1 MKTYDNDTHHNT
13 ETLFLPEIEASPEM
27 PIGSLADRMPVGAFV
42 PFLIGAMIL
51 AIAYGSSF
59 LLVDVLRAA
68 GRNAA
73 EAGNI
78 ISIGTIATLAG
89 CVGAGRFAE
98 RIGILPLIICS
109 AVMMACAMACF
120 AGLGVLGIGIAYT
133 GGLLLGLGWSVFYI
147 LAPIQLIHCLKPA
160 GRIEALT
167 LLSGS
172 QMLGIGLSAPLGH
185 LLVRGLGSP
194 AMIYVCY
201 GLFCLIAAGLMVW
214 ARRALKTIDQLPM
227 VAVALTIPLA
237 SGIVGARTVF
247 PVIMIGLSA
256 CVFSGLSTF
265 QTLYAE
271 SRDLSSGTFFLTFTV
286 TTVALR
292 FSIASHIGKL
302 PLGKLVFTMFALTL
316 SALVLLAVNEKSM
329 TLYIMATLLFA
340 IGYGLTYSTLNAMI
354 VNLADERGLSIPVAS
369 QVFTIGYFIGAF
381 GFPYIAGGIIRS
393 YGIDMTLLLLM
404 AIVVV
409 NMIVTMTVFRRG
421 VTAL

>member
-1 MKTYDNDTHHNT
+1 
-13 ETLFLPEIEASPEM
+13 
-27 PIGSLADRMPVGAFV
+27 MPVGAFV

-89 CVGAGRFAE
+89 CVGAGRLAE
-98 RIGILPLIICS
+98 RFGILPLIICS
-109 AVMMACAMACF
+109 AVMMACAMACL
-120 AGLGVLGIGIAYT
+120 AGLGVLGIGFAYT

-160 GRIEALT
+160 ARIEALT

-185 LLVRGLGSP
+185 LLVRGLGQP
-194 AMIYVCY
+194 VMIYVCY
-201 GLFCLIAAGLMVW
+201 GLFCLAATGLMVW
-214 ARRALKTIDQLPM
+214 AQWALKTIEQLPM
-227 VAVALTIPLA
+227 TAVALTRPLA
-237 SGIVGARTVF
+237 ASIARARTVL
-247 PVIMIGLSA
+247 PAIMIGLSA

-271 SRDLSSGTFFLTFTV
+271 SRGLNSGTFFLTFTV

-292 FSIASHIGKL
+292 FSVASQIGKL
-302 PLGKLVFTMFALTL
+302 PLGKLVLTLFALTL
-316 SALVLLAVNEKSM
+316 AGLVLLEVNEKS
-329 TLYIMATLLFA
+329 TVLYIAATVLFA

-393 YGIDMTLLLLM
+393 HGIDMTLFLMM
-404 AIVVV
+404 AIVMA
-409 NMIVTMTVFRRG
+409 NMIVAMTVFRRR
-421 VTAL
+421 